1 MTCPTESFDGARV
14 LRRSERLI
22 NLKQAKKPVLA
33 SLVVHKR
40 TGKHRYIE
48 FKASKKRTVS
58 QFLLVKENELPYR
71 HREALTNTFN
81 VSIRHSCRI
90 KYAT

>member
-22 NLKQAKKPVLA
+22 NLKQVKKPVVA

-48 FKASKKRTVS
+48 FKASK
-58 QFLLVKENELPYR
+58 
-71 HREALTNTFN
+71 
-81 VSIRHSCRI
+81 
-90 KYAT
+90 